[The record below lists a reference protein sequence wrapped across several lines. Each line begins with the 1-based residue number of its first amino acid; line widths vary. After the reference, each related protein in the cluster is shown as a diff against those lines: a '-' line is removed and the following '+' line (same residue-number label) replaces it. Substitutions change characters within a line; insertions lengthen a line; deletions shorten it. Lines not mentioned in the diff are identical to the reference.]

1 VQDRVPLFVLEAE
14 PGANRPLREL
24 FGTPLLESALEWSVQ
39 PGEVVLDEPRMATF
53 RRGLTELLPPLL
65 ARLSADRADR
75 SRLDKKVLTEFAQ
88 RIEPVETLSM
98 SCTFRGDDLGS
109 IPQRTYHVR
118 RTGNDEFQGFV
129 VWTGPAWPPV
139 AEDAQALAMALAE
152 ALEVNTV
159 ETFLSFINAS
169 PAMRRQLLD
178 LAGASDKWQEIT
190 EELASGEDEFDVSDD
205 GVGESTHLQSD
216 GESAEA
222 DAGAR
227 PATPPTAHQ
236 AAARVPLHSFED
248 LLIEGEVIRVS
259 GATPNTPAGSKSHG
273 GESRTDAD
281 APSGSRGAP
290 RAAQG
295 TDLNELDRLG
305 MRITFAFEQRR
316 FPGRSTAVLPSDQPT
331 PDADVL
337 IVDVSSPGMIMEA
350 ISQSA
355 VVKAVFERLQGQ
367 GVSDLF
373 PGFDILTIAGTEIDR
388 MIELKSSG
396 VDAQVQAM
404 SWNEWKTAG
413 GNVRH
418 RFWLY
423 LVGNLRADLQGAAPF
438 VRAVQDPF
446 GTLASSKSEDVIR
459 KRTVQLRVREFA
471 AADELRLS
479 LRPAPEGDG

>member
-1 VQDRVPLFVLEAE
+1 MPLFVLEAE

-39 PGEVVLDEPRMATF
+39 PGEVVLDETQLSTF
-53 RRGLTELLPPLL
+53 RQGLTELLPPLL

-88 RIEPVETLSM
+88 QIEPVEALSM
-98 SCTFRGDDLGS
+98 SCTFRGEDLGS
-109 IPQRTYHVR
+109 IPQRAYHVR
-118 RTGNDEFQGFV
+118 RTEGDEFQGFV

-159 ETFLSFINAS
+159 ETFLSFINAN
-169 PAMRRQLLD
+169 PTMRRQLLD
-178 LAGASDKWQEIT
+178 LAGASDKWQEVT
-190 EELASGEDEFDVSDD
+190 EELASGDEESDTSDD
-205 GVGESTHLQSD
+205 GTGEDTDFQSD
-216 GESAEA
+216 GESTEA

-227 PATPPTAHQ
+227 PATPPVVQQ
-236 AAARVPLHSFED
+236 AAARVPLHNFED
-248 LLIEGEVIRVS
+248 LLIDGKVIRVS
-259 GATPNTPAGSKSHG
+259 GATPKAASGGKGSGSG
-273 GESRTDAD
+273 STTND
-281 APSGSRGAP
+281 APGGSRGAP

-316 FPGRSTAVLPSDQPT
+316 FPGRSTAVLPSDEPA
-331 PDADVL
+331 PNADVL
-337 IVDVSSPGMIMEA
+337 IVDVSSPSMIKEA
-350 ISQSA
+350 VSQSP
-355 VVKAVFERLQGQ
+355 VVKAVFETLRSEGI
-367 GVSDLF
+367 SDLF
-373 PGFDILTIAGTEIDR
+373 PGFDILTINGTEIDR

-423 LVGNLRADLQGAAPF
+423 LVGNLRADLPDAIPF

-446 GTLASSKSEDVIR
+446 GTLASSKSEDIIR
-459 KRTVQLRVREFA
+459 KRTVQLRVKEFE
-471 AADELRLS
+471 AADELKLT
-479 LRPAPEGDG
+479 LRATPEVGD